1 MTSPVRPY
9 ITLTTDFGLK
19 DHFVGTMKGVIIN
32 ISPFVRIIDIS
43 HQITPQDIDEAGF
56 VLECAYKYFPPYT
69 INVVVVDPEVGS
81 ARKPLLVVSDRYYFI
96 APDNGVLS
104 FLYNNEEEPVK
115 VIEINAEHYFLESP
129 GFTFHGRDI
138 FAPVAA
144 WLSKGIDITNFG
156 IETENY
162 VKRAIPK
169 PEVFG
174 KDLIRGRVAHID
186 KFGNIISNIKRSHI
200 DELAAKTG
208 KGKFEIH
215 IKDIKIGSL
224 NQFYAQGDRGKP
236 NAVIN
241 SNGYVEIYCYM
252 GNAKEALKAVKGDE
266 VGVVIK

>member
-1 MTSPVRPY
+1 
-9 ITLTTDFGLK
+9 
-19 DHFVGTMKGVIIN
+19 MKGVIIN

-56 VLECAYKYFPPYT
+56 VFECAYKYFLLIQSMLLLLT
-69 INVVVVDPEVGS
+69 RRLAAQE
-81 ARKPLLVVSDRYYFI
+81 KPLLVVSDRYYFI

-186 KFGNIISNIKRSHI
+186 KFWQYYIKH
-200 DELAAKTG
+200 K
-208 KGKFEIH
+208 K
-215 IKDIKIGSL
+215 
-224 NQFYAQGDRGKP
+224 KP
-236 NAVIN
+236 
-241 SNGYVEIYCYM
+241 Y
-252 GNAKEALKAVKGDE
+252 
-266 VGVVIK
+266 

>member
-1 MTSPVRPY
+1 
-9 ITLTTDFGLK
+9 
-19 DHFVGTMKGVIIN
+19 MKGVIIN

-174 KDLIRGRVAHID
+174 KDLIRGRVAHI
-186 KFGNIISNIKRSHI
+186 R
-200 DELAAKTG
+200 
-208 KGKFEIH
+208 
-215 IKDIKIGSL
+215 
-224 NQFYAQGDRGKP
+224 
-236 NAVIN
+236 
-241 SNGYVEIYCYM
+241 
-252 GNAKEALKAVKGDE
+252 
-266 VGVVIK
+266 